1 MQNPYYYNFLS
12 ENDPNILKLLIMLL
26 YEDLDKMLVINSG
39 STLSLRIQIEDLEKE
54 LLKKDTYLN

>member
-1 MQNPYYYNFLS
+1 
-12 ENDPNILKLLIMLL
+12 MLL